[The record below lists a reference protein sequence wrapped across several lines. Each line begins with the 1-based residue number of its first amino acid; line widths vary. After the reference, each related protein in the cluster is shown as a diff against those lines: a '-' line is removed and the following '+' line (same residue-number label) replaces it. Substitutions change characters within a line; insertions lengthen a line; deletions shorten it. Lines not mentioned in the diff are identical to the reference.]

1 MQRWSVHGDLYCIMD
16 QMGKTLYN
24 LMGRD
29 RNTHVIETAVVEGR
43 DANARKTNGERGE
56 SSERTRFES
65 PSHGERNDDQVDQ

>member
-1 MQRWSVHGDLYCIMD
+1 MD

-43 DANARKTNGERGE
+43 DPNARKTNGERGK